1 MHVLQKLVCILKL
14 NFTSFQL
21 LLGFESLN
29 QPQSQNYGGFP
40 SAYPPQ
46 NPSAYAPQNPSAY
59 PPQNSSAYAP
69 QNPSAYPPQQPG
81 YQQSAYSSAPL
92 PAQYNQPQVIYYVS
106 N

>member
-46 NPSAYAPQNPSAY
+46 NPSAYP
-59 PPQNSSAYAP
+59 P

-92 PAQYNQPQVIYYVS
+92 PAQYNQPQVLYYVL

>member
-46 NPSAYAPQNPSAY
+46 NPSAYP
-59 PPQNSSAYAP
+59 P

-92 PAQYNQPQVIYYVS
+92 SAQYNQPQVIYYVL

>member
-14 NFTSFQL
+14 NFTIFQL

-46 NPSAYAPQNPSAY
+46 NPSAY
-59 PPQNSSAYAP
+59 
-69 QNPSAYPPQQPG
+69 PPQQPG

-92 PAQYNQPQVIYYVS
+92 PAQYNQPQVLYYVL

>member
-46 NPSAYAPQNPSAY
+46 NPSAY
-59 PPQNSSAYAP
+59 
-69 QNPSAYPPQQPG
+69 PPQQPG

-92 PAQYNQPQVIYYVS
+92 PAQYNQPQVLYYVL